1 MAERTAYR
9 TAEAIAVF
17 GRSGVRTELRN
28 GRWRQPGRGV
38 VVTHNG
44 RLTRHERLLVALSA
58 CPPRSALAGS
68 SALELDGMT
77 GFAEDRPSIVLPEGA
92 RRPAITGVTTHWST
106 ELSDLD
112 VHPNREPRR
121 TRPARSVVDLASW
134 SAVDRRARVV
144 VLAAVQQGLVRPRD
158 IREALTR
165 RGTCRHRALIVES
178 VLDAVGGIQS
188 LPERDFDS
196 IRARARFPEPT
207 RQSVR
212 KRRDGRC
219 FLDVEWKRFDAAC
232 EIHGIPHL
240 EVVQWDDDL
249 DRANDV
255 VVSGPRLL
263 IFSSFAIRHRQD
275 RVVDQ
280 VERLLRRGGWRGRTM
295 MHHGATSRSKASSRV
310 ASGSPDHGG

>member
-1 MAERTAYR
+1 MPDRTVFR
-9 TAEAIAVF
+9 TAEALTLF
-17 GRSGVRTELRN
+17 GRSRIRN
-28 GRWRQPGRGV
+28 ERRHGRWQVPLRGV

-44 RLTRHERLLVALSA
+44 PLTRMEQLLVALCV

-68 SALELDGMT
+68 SALEIDGLT
-77 GFAEDRPSIVLPEGA
+77 GFPDERPSIVLPEGA
-92 RRPAITGVTTHWST
+92 RRPSLSGLTIHWST

-134 SAVDRRARVV
+134 STVDRRARLV

-158 IREALTR
+158 IRETLTR

-188 LPERDFDS
+188 LPERDFDAINS
-196 IRARARFPEPT
+196 AAGFPRPT

-219 FLDVEWKRFDAAC
+219 YLDVEWKDFDAAC

-249 DRANDV
+249 DRANDI

-263 IFSSFAIRHRQD
+263 IFTSFAIRHRQA
-275 RVVDQ
+275 RVADQ
-280 VERLLRRGGWRGRTM
+280 VGALLRRGGWRGTNDDAFGRT
-295 MHHGATSRSKASSRV
+295 ATAESISVRRTL
-310 ASGSPDHGG
+310 PT